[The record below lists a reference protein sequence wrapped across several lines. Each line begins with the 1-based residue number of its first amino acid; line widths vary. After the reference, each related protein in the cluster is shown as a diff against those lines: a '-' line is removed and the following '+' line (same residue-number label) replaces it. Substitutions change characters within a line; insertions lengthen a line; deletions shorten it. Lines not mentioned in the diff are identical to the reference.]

1 MNDNKTPAVI
11 LAIGNVKCF
20 YDLESQSGEF
30 LTDLIEILKNG
41 DKPVL
46 IACMK
51 ERDRIVSMQEFQGW

>member
-1 MNDNKTPAVI
+1 MNDNEIPAVI
-11 LAIGNVKCF
+11 LAIDGVKCI

-46 IACMK
+46 TACMK
-51 ERDRIVSMQEFQGW
+51 EKDRIVSMQEFQGW